1 MATSKIQ
8 AGLRLEEE
16 ALKKITYIAKIK
28 KRSMNAQVEYL
39 VQKCIDEYEKEKGE
53 IIIEEED
60 I

>member
-8 AGLRLEEE
+8 TGIRIEEE
-16 ALKKITYIAKIK
+16 ALKKITYIAKMK

-39 VQKCIDEYEKEKGE
+39 VQKCIDEYEQEKGE
-53 IIIEEED
+53 IIIEEEH